1 MGLTWVLLLLLGYLP
16 AASTSLARSLYFL
29 SQSIIPDVAGNNTV
43 QLLLSNESSKIPSN
57 PTLPNAPLSAT
68 SSPMLIDDDSIFQ
81 TEAFYHRDDE
91 DISSLPSTFFDE
103 VNQLATTKPSILHL
117 KPYTKPLIKLFK
129 KFKFKGIGF
138 TFIKSLIQWN
148 TFGFGLRIPITPHF
162 PEYDRILALP
172 RVSSFVGLYY
182 PLDWRASVSMS
193 LPLQIALLGLVIF
206 GNNIG
211 ILNQKLIEK
220 IKNTRASD
228 SSKRVGV
235 TLTFRYY
242 RDKGLRVSIGP
253 WMYYLPGM
261 EVMDRVLPVVFT
273 IPTLIT
279 FLLNIF
285 MHIDPS
291 ILFQK
296 DIASGLLEEIYFT
309 ENEINNDIIPVNS
322 VDGITHSLIHSLTYT
337 LTHSLVCRNKSRK

>member
-1 MGLTWVLLLLLGYLP
+1 MWLAWWFLSLGWLPMASSSLASSFYVLLQSMPDETVNTSIPLLQVEESLKITVNTALP
-16 AASTSLARSLYFL
+16 PTPLSTS
-29 SQSIIPDVAGNNTV
+29 
-43 QLLLSNESSKIPSN
+43 
-57 PTLPNAPLSAT
+57 

-91 DISSLPSTFFDE
+91 DISALPSTFIDE
-103 VNQLATTKPSILHL
+103 VNQLAITKPSILHL
-117 KPYTKPLIKLFK
+117 KPYTKPFFKLFK

-148 TFGFGLRIPITPHF
+148 TFGFGLRIPITPNF

-182 PLDWRASVSMS
+182 PLDWRASISMS
-193 LPLQIALLGLVIF
+193 LPLQIALLGLVLF

-211 ILNQKLIEK
+211 IINHKLIER
-220 IKNTRASD
+220 IKNIKASD
-228 SSKRVGV
+228 SSKRIGV

-242 RDKGLRVSIGP
+242 RDKGLRVTIGP
-253 WMYYLPGM
+253 YMYYLPGM
-261 EVMDRVLPVVFT
+261 HVMDRVLPFVFT
-273 IPTLIT
+273 IPTFIT

-291 ILFQK
+291 TLFEK

-309 ENEINNDIIPVNS
+309 ENEINNDILPLNS
-322 VDGITHSLIHSLTYT
+322 VDGIITDYDIHPHAHVFTHLFTSWYRS
-337 LTHSLVCRNKSRK
+337 